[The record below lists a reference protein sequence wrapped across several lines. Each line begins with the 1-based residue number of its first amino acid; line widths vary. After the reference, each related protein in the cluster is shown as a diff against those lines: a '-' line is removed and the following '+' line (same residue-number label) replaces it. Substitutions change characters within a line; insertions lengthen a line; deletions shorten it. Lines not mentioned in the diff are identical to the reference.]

1 LAQRS
6 DRRRRKA
13 RRAAA
18 AAAAPIE
25 PPATAEQPIEPEL
38 SRTERARDELQPLRP
53 EERPPVIYVASAVAV
68 LLGLANLTLGI
79 AAGAGAPDLVPAI
92 VLLALMGV
100 SAYGTWNL
108 RYWGVLTMQA
118 VLGISIVFSALFL
131 IAPQPLTTT
140 LAFVV
145 LIGLFGWIFWKLVK
159 IMARIQMPN
168 RPTR

>member
-1 LAQRS
+1 M
-6 DRRRRKA
+6 
-13 RRAAA
+13 
-18 AAAAPIE
+18 
-25 PPATAEQPIEPEL
+25 
-38 SRTERARDELQPLRP
+38 
-53 EERPPVIYVASAVAV
+53 IYVASAVAV
-68 LLGLANLTLGI
+68 LLGLANLILGI

-140 LAFVV
+140 LAFVA

-168 RPTR
+168 RPTG